1 MIEGIIVTS
10 VRDVYFFKTKSVI
23 EERKE
28 RSKMTNRNQ
37 MISYSDQVA
46 IMKLEK
52 ELREDKKKPKVLCDH
67 CSKAVAPEEL
77 YEFRGVQVCS
87 FCLLLLRIKLER
99 KKD

>member
-1 MIEGIIVTS
+1 VIEGIIVTS
-10 VRDVYFFKTKSVI
+10 VRDADFLKTKSVI

-46 IMKLEK
+46 IMELEK

-77 YEFRGVQVCS
+77 YEFREVRVCAQ
-87 FCLLLLRIKLER
+87 CLLLLRIKLER
-99 KKD
+99 EKE